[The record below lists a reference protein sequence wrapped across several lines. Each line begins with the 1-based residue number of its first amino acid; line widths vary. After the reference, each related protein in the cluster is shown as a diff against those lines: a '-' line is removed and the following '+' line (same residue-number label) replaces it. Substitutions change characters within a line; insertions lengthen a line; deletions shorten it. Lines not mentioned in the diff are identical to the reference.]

1 MSFLTYLGEEIATL
15 ALLPRRV
22 YSRIDAFEPPDEGP
36 GSPPTVT
43 FDSLDADWF
52 DREGSD
58 IPWLGAVDILEEV
71 NRRISA
77 VGCAGGTAAVVPSR
91 GGRVV
96 RARVRRRRRRRV
108 SRQPVRGSRP
118 AEGEMVPAGGA
129 AGPGAGSMRSP
140 ASATSAT
147 PPRTTFAP
155 LSPLPPAP
163 IRSIYDVGH
172 GNRTALVDGREVKAV
187 LRLRRRRAAQP
198 RNIPGTLEQ
207 LLPVRGGDDHPVPLG
222 LRSLVFRPA
231 RHTSAVTDM
240 DRV

>member
-22 YSRIDAFEPPDEGP
+22 YGRIDAFEPPDEGP
-36 GSPPTVT
+36 GWPPTVT

-77 VGCAGGTAAVVPSR
+77 VVAPVERLPWFPAEEGEWYELEFGEGDDVEYFVNLFAAPVPRRVRWFQPVVPPVRERLDAITGIGDIGHASENNL
-91 GGRVV
+91 
-96 RARVRRRRRRRV
+96 RARSRRCLRR
-108 SRQPVRGSRP
+108 GC
-118 AEGEMVPAGGA
+118 G
-129 AGPGAGSMRSP
+129 
-140 ASATSAT
+140 
-147 PPRTTFAP
+147 
-155 LSPLPPAP
+155 
-163 IRSIYDVGH
+163 SIYDVGH